1 MPCSSHLE
9 VSCSFLCVKT
19 TPTQCSVKIYVCL
32 GTGMVVVLDASGGIM
47 VLSVCMSTRRRKS
60 TSPHTWW
67 PSLAML
73 SNSNETAKPALE
85 TYGVE
90 FNFDN
95 VNEFWM
101 VMMLYLCLVLL
112 PDNQETVLLQ

>member
-1 MPCSSHLE
+1 
-9 VSCSFLCVKT
+9 
-19 TPTQCSVKIYVCL
+19 
-32 GTGMVVVLDASGGIM
+32 
-47 VLSVCMSTRRRKS
+47 
-60 TSPHTWW
+60 
-67 PSLAML
+67 ML